1 MLAEIKHNALVDMQS
16 YPHSL
21 AKAAAIIFLVD
32 IFWLLTGGIYARNM
46 TERIQGKPIQMRF
59 VSAIIV
65 YIFLAYMLLET
76 KSAKQAFLYGVA
88 IYGVYDFTNHALLD
102 QYDWKFAIAD
112 TLWGG
117 VLFVLARHLLKA
129 F

>member
-1 MLAEIKHNALVDMQS
+1 MA
-16 YPHSL
+16 
-21 AKAAAIIFLVD
+21 
-32 IFWLLTGGIYARNM
+32 
-46 TERIQGKPIQMRF
+46 ERIQGSPIQFRI
-59 VSAIIV
+59 VGAVIV
-65 YIFLAYMLLET
+65 YLFLAYMLLET
-76 KSAKQAFLYGVA
+76 TSYRQAFMYGVSTYA
-88 IYGVYDFTNHALLD
+88 VYDFTNYALFD

>member
-1 MLAEIKHNALVDMQS
+1 MKTEAYTLLKTAG
-16 YPHSL
+16 
-21 AKAAAIIFLVD
+21 IIFLVD
-32 IFWLLTGGIYARNM
+32 IFWLLTGGIVARKM
-46 TERIQGKPIQMRF
+46 TERIQGKPIEMRF

-65 YIFLAYMLLET
+65 YLFLAYMLLQT
-76 KSAKQAFLYGVA
+76 KTAKEAFIYGIC
-88 IYGVYDFTNHALLD
+88 IYGVYDFTNHALLE